1 MEQRRENKENF
12 YFIAKYQQDKNNKEN
27 LNILGKEFIKK
38 NINKCKLIY
47 RNKKYKLKE
56 NFEDIDINYNHKDII
71 KLKFIMLNNIID
83 ISYMFFNCNSLISLS
98 ASHKNGTDKNINIIN
113 MKYMLFGCKSL
124 QNLPNFYLLNLI
136 QNNIIFELTYKVDEK
151 NKSKLKILGDSF
163 IKYNKDKVI
172 IIYNNYELEL
182 KKYYNDINNNQGDK
196 IKILLCLD
204 KNINSLY
211 DLFGDCVSLISIEY
225 FKINIESNDIEN
237 ESNSISL
244 DFINDRCDEY
254 FSLCEYDKFSNISN
268 INNNLFYFSSS
279 ISNMSSNTLK
289 CISQPDISIFSKVE
303 KMSSMFKGCKS
314 LISLPDM
321 SNWNT
326 SNVEDMRYMFYGCKS
341 LISLPDISNWNTSN
355 VWDMWGLFQGCNSL
369 ISLPDISNW
378 NTYNVEYFYFIFAG
392 CHSLITLP
400 DISNWNTS
408 NVKNMSLLFLD
419 CNSLISIPDISKWDT
434 SKVTTLESMFKECK
448 SLISLPDISKWDI
461 SKVETMN
468 YMFLRC
474 ESLILLPDISKW
486 DTKHLSGLGGCFLS
500 VNH

>member
-1 MEQRRENKENF
+1 MEQRRENKDSF
-12 YFIAKYQQDKNNKEN
+12 YFIAKYQPDKNNKEN
-27 LNILGKEFIKK
+27 LKILGKEFIKK

-56 NFEDIDINYNHKDII
+56 NFEDIDINYNHKDLI

-83 ISYMFFNCNSLISLS
+83 TSYMFFNCNSLISLS
-98 ASHKNGTDKNINIIN
+98 DSHNHRTDKNKNIIN
-113 MKYMLFGCKSL
+113 MKYMLCGCKSL

-151 NKSKLKILGDSF
+151 NKNKLKILGDSF

-182 KKYYNDINNNQGDK
+182 KEYYNDINNNQGDK

-204 KNINSLY
+204 KNINSLF
-211 DLFGDCVSLISIEY
+211 DLFDDCVSLISIEY
-225 FKINIESNDIEN
+225 FKTNIESNDIEN

-244 DFINDRCDEY
+244 DFINDSYNEY
-254 FSLCEYDKFSNISN
+254 FSLCESDKFSNISN

-289 CISQPDISIFSKVE
+289 CISQPDISIFSKV
-303 KMSSMFKGCKS
+303 KRMGSMFNGCKS

-326 SNVEDMRYMFYGCKS
+326 SNVWDMRYMFYECKS

-355 VWDMWGLFQGCNSL
+355 VEDMWGLFEGCNSL
-369 ISLPDISNW
+369 ISI
-378 NTYNVEYFYFIFAG
+378 
-392 CHSLITLP
+392 P

-408 NVKNMSLLFLD
+408 NVEYMKNMFAG
-419 CNSLISIPDISKWDT
+419 CH
-434 SKVTTLESMFKECK
+434 
-448 SLISLPDISKWDI
+448 SLISLPDISDWNT
-461 SKVETMN
+461 SKVWAMDG
-468 YMFLRC
+468 MF
-474 ESLILLPDISKW
+474 
-486 DTKHLSGLGGCFLS
+486 
-500 VNH
+500 

>member
-1 MEQRRENKENF
+1 MEQRRENKDSF
-12 YFIAKYQQDKNNKEN
+12 YFIAKYQPDKNNKEN
-27 LNILGKEFIKK
+27 LKILGKEFIKK

-56 NFEDIDINYNHKDII
+56 NFEDIDINYNHKDLI

-83 ISYMFFNCNSLISLS
+83 TSYMFFNCNSLISLS
-98 ASHKNGTDKNINIIN
+98 DSHNHRTDKNKNIIN
-113 MKYMLFGCKSL
+113 MKYMLCGCKSL

-151 NKSKLKILGDSF
+151 NKNKLKILGDSF

-182 KKYYNDINNNQGDK
+182 KEYYNDINNNQGDK

-211 DLFGDCVSLISIEY
+211 DLFDHCVSLISIEY

-244 DFINDRCDEY
+244 DFINDSYNEY
-254 FSLCEYDKFSNISN
+254 FSLCESDKFSNISN

-279 ISNMSSNTLK
+279 ISNMSSITLK
-289 CISQPDISIFSKVE
+289 CISQPDISIFSKV
-303 KMSSMFKGCKS
+303 KRMGSMFHGCKS

-326 SNVEDMRYMFYGCKS
+326 SNVWDMRYMFYECNS

-355 VWDMWGLFQGCNSL
+355 VEDMRGLFY
-369 ISLPDISNW
+369 W
-378 NTYNVEYFYFIFAG
+378 
-392 CHSLITLP
+392 
-400 DISNWNTS
+400 
-408 NVKNMSLLFLD
+408 

-434 SKVTTLESMFKECK
+434 SKVTRMESMFQECK
-448 SLISLPDISKWDI
+448 TLISLPDISNWNI
-461 SKVETMN
+461 SNVEDMN

-486 DTKHLSGLGGCFLS
+486 DTKHLSGLGYMFSECKSLISLPDLSKWTFSNNIYMDRLSFL
-500 VNH
+500 